1 MAAADC
7 HSRPR
12 VPPRIELTSF
22 TGLGAEIYTQTRS
35 LIHCKRPPSD
45 MKNSASA
52 FLAFIASTGLRPGVL
67 FFSQFTKPA
76 DCLNEGAS
84 MVSISVLVSG
94 RISPSLALTKL

>member
-22 TGLGAEIYTQTRS
+22 TGLGAEIYMQTRS

-52 FLAFIASTGLRPGVL
+52 FLAFIALTGLRPRVL
-67 FFSQFTKPA
+67 FF
-76 DCLNEGAS
+76 
-84 MVSISVLVSG
+84 
-94 RISPSLALTKL
+94 PSLPNQQIVSMKVLPWCPFQC